1 MSLKVIGAGPGR
13 TGTLSLKTA
22 LEQLG
27 YGPCHHMKSCIESS
41 QQTQWFLDAA
51 NGLSVDWRQVFER
64 YEAAVDWPS
73 AAYYR
78 ELMQTF
84 PEAVVIFSN
93 RSPDTW
99 YESVASTIFRVV
111 PNLPRWLRWLVPHI
125 DRWGTMVKKT
135 IWDNEFGGQFE
146 DREMAIEFF
155 NDRLAEVKT
164 LVPPE
169 RLLVH
174 SAAEGWGPI
183 CEFLGVDKP
192 TTAYPYINDASR
204 LQRAVRVLQLL
215 NYAPAAVLAL
225 LVFGIIV

>member
-146 DREMAIEFF
+146 DRDMAIEFF

>member
-1 MSLKVIGAGPGR
+1 
-13 TGTLSLKTA
+13 
-22 LEQLG
+22 
-27 YGPCHHMKSCIESS
+27 
-41 QQTQWFLDAA
+41 
-51 NGLSVDWRQVFER
+51 
-64 YEAAVDWPS
+64 
-73 AAYYR
+73 
-78 ELMQTF
+78 
-84 PEAVVIFSN
+84 
-93 RSPDTW
+93 
-99 YESVASTIFRVV
+99 
-111 PNLPRWLRWLVPHI
+111 
-125 DRWGTMVKKT
+125 MVKKT

>member
-93 RSPDTW
+93 RSADTW

>member
-135 IWDNEFGGQFE
+135 NWDNEFGGQFE
-146 DREMAIEFF
+146 DRDMAIEFF

-192 TTAYPYINDASR
+192 TAAYPYINDASR

>member
-51 NGLSVDWRQVFER
+51 NGLSVDWRQVFEG

-78 ELMQTF
+78 ELMQAF

-111 PNLPRWLRWLVPHI
+111 PNLPRWLRWSVPHI

-146 DREMAIEFF
+146 DRDMAIEFF

>member
-51 NGLSVDWRQVFER
+51 NGLSVDWRQVFEC

>member
-51 NGLSVDWRQVFER
+51 NGLSVDWRQVFEG